1 MHIHQSESSA
11 ARSLSRPD
19 LKPVILRAAIV
30 AALLGPVLNLANQWG
45 AIRAGTIDALAAV
58 LFFSTPFLTVF
69 ISQLVAYRAVAR
81 VLADN
86 TAQIGLVALTLRA
99 TAIGTI
105 LAMLN
110 ISLLV
115 GVAAV
120 AGSEPPSFPIALAVQ
135 SLLLPTLFSA
145 ASQYLTHRRLLGRR
159 ASPSR

>member
-1 MHIHQSESSA
+1 MHIHQSKSSA

-69 ISQLVAYRAVAR
+69 ISQLVAYRAAAR
-81 VLADN
+81 EHADDA
-86 TAQIGLVALTLRA
+86 AQIGLVALTLRA
-99 TAIGTI
+99 AAIGTV
-105 LAMLN
+105 LATFN

-115 GVAAV
+115 GAAAV
-120 AGSEPPSFPIALAVQ
+120 AGGEPRSLPIALAVQ
-135 SLLLPTLFSA
+135 SLLLPNLFSA
-145 ASQYLTHRRLLGRR
+145 VSQYLTHRRLRDR
-159 ASPSR
+159 WTSPSR